1 MVLFRAVNLWRIC
14 GRSAGFLLGLV
25 LAVGMVAAGAL
36 MLWLIHLTPD
46 KVFVGFVL
54 LVFALLIVNRILKRA
69 NH

>member
-25 LAVGMVAAGAL
+25 LAFGMVAAGAL

-46 KVFVGFVL
+46 RVFVSFVL
-54 LVFALLIVNRILKRA
+54 VVFVVLIISRLLKRQ
-69 NH
+69 